1 MTTVETICNQALD
14 AIGYSRHIGNIY
26 EGTKAA
32 RAFLNCYVEVRD
44 ALLSTLRPDW
54 AWTEKALVLTRQAPN
69 IINNTAN
76 YDNGWN
82 DTFPP
87 LPWLY
92 EYAYPDDCLEPD
104 MILTQVLFL
113 PIWRPR
119 AITYR
124 MTPSTILTNEPNA
137 ILRYIRVVKNPD
149 DWQRDFY
156 EAMVMALAKRLEPE
170 LAPERA
176 QRRRQQEQQ
185 EQQNA
190 NPAS

>member
-14 AIGYSRHIGNIY
+14 AIGYARHIGNIY

-32 RAFLNCYVEVRD
+32 RAFLDCYVEVRD

-54 AWTEKALVLTRQAPN
+54 AWGEASLTLTRSAPN
-69 IINNTAN
+69 IVNRTAN
-76 YDNGWN
+76 YDAGWN
-82 DTFPP
+82 ANFPP

-92 EYAYPDDCLEPD
+92 EYEYPTDCLEPD
-104 MILTQVLFL
+104 MIIAQTFFSPV
-113 PIWRPR
+113 WRPR

-124 MTPSTILTNEPNA
+124 MTPNSILTNEPNA
-137 ILRYIRVVKNPD
+137 ILRYIKVVKNPD

-156 EAMVMALAKRLEPE
+156 EAMVMALAKRLEPQ

-176 QRRRQQEQQ
+176 MRHRQQEQQ
-185 EQQNA
+185 GQQNA
-190 NPAS
+190 NTPG

>member
-1 MTTVETICNQALD
+1 MATVENICNQALD
-14 AIGYSRHIGNIY
+14 AIGYTRHIGSIY

-32 RAFLNCYVEVRD
+32 RAFINCYVEVRD

-54 AWTEKALVLTRQAPN
+54 AWTEASLTLLKSAPN
-69 IINNTAN
+69 IVNTTAN
-76 YDNGWN
+76 YDTGWN

-92 EYAYPDDCLEPD
+92 EYAYPADCLEPD
-104 MILTQVLFL
+104 MILAQTLFL
-113 PIWRPR
+113 PVWRPR
-119 AITYR
+119 AITWR
-124 MTPSTILTNEPNA
+124 MTPTSILTNEPNA
-137 ILRYIRVVKNPD
+137 ILRYIRTVKDPD

-156 EAMVMALAKRLEPE
+156 EAMVMALAKRLEPT

-176 QRRRQQEQQ
+176 MRHRQQEQ

-190 NPAS
+190 DTAR